1 MSACAD
7 CTQNRA
13 APGQPRARY
22 KTLDNRNGRDQIV
35 LSVHVSVPENERG
48 VMTDESETHVEYTPG
63 SGNVFADLDLPD
75 ADELLAKSE
84 LVHHIV
90 SLIWRRKLTQKDAAV
105 LLDTTQPT
113 VSDLE
118 RRRLDRFSLERL
130 FFFLNRLD
138 RDVQIVIRPKREG
151 ANPAAI
157 TVKTGTSQ
165 ASPRKATAA

>member
-1 MSACAD
+1 
-7 CTQNRA
+7 
-13 APGQPRARY
+13 
-22 KTLDNRNGRDQIV
+22 
-35 LSVHVSVPENERG
+35 
-48 VMTDESETHVEYTPG
+48 MTDESEAHVEYTPG

-90 SLIWRRKLTQKDAAV
+90 SLIRRRKLTQKDAAA

-113 VSDLE
+113 VSDLV

-138 RDVQIVIRPKREG
+138 REVQIVIRPKREG
-151 ANPAAI
+151 ADPAAI
-157 TVKTGTSQ
+157 TVRTGTRR
-165 ASPRKATAA
+165 ASTRKATAA